1 MTFRTLTA
9 AALILSPTALMAQ
22 EAMRGAPPADAMA
35 LSEIVAKMETDLSA
49 ELG

>member
-35 LSEIVAKMETDLSA
+35 LSDRKSVV
-49 ELG
+49 